1 MDVKTTLNTAETQV
15 KSAAFG
21 VVFTSHHHPWLR
33 VSSGGIRVWTHYD
46 VMDNIYCQVL
56 GHKRAVLWA
65 PDQVDNMY
73 LTGDK
78 SSVIDIDNPDTAK
91 YPR

>member
-1 MDVKTTLNTAETQV
+1 
-15 KSAAFG
+15 
-21 VVFTSHHHPWLR
+21 
-33 VSSGGIRVWTHYD
+33 
-46 VMDNIYCQVL
+46 MDNIYCQVM
-56 GHKRAVLWA
+56 GHKRAVLWP